1 MLLKGLQMKTI
12 YQQKKRKKKRL
23 ILLCT
28 LTALF
33 CLLLVSLL
41 GLVYALTRR
50 ATIEIHAKDAEIIQ
64 GEALPD
70 SFEADVALKGSEHV
84 ILNLKGFYT
93 SGDLLKE
100 LKAGKDYTVSCSADP
115 NAEGEYPITVTLSDT
130 LKKKLAGG
138 NWSKHLKLT
147 TEDGTFTVKN
157 PVGEWEGNRFRR
169 YDGSYITNDFVVSKN
184 QTYYLIM
191 TAIWSPDGRPSRTV
205 PTTLQMKAPW
215 NAAPGLSR
223 TVHGIISVRTEP
235 R

>member
-1 MLLKGLQMKTI
+1 MVFICEFCRKTLYCTHIDNKRYGFNMLLKGLQMKTI

-147 TEDGTFTVKN
+147 T
-157 PVGEWEGNRFRR
+157 
-169 YDGSYITNDFVVSKN
+169 
-184 QTYYLIM
+184 
-191 TAIWSPDGRPSRTV
+191 
-205 PTTLQMKAPW
+205 
-215 NAAPGLSR
+215 
-223 TVHGIISVRTEP
+223 
-235 R
+235 